1 MIKRLK
7 NIIKASLL
15 HGGFF
20 VLGCSNSHTGDT
32 IKSEYLKVSGYA
44 QGTTYTAIYSD
55 SLLRDFAKSID
66 SVLVRFDSSLSTY
79 KPNSIVSRFNTSD
92 SGEDI
97 DVVFR
102 RMIDHAFYVYKLSEQ
117 AFDPSI
123 NPLLSYW
130 RFNKELIENPDTI
143 DEIRIAELLSL
154 KGFDKL
160 EFIYGDGITYP
171 IDQLRLSSYAGGG
184 FLRKPKN
191 LELNFNAIAQGFSVD
206 LIAEYLNSKG
216 ITNYM
221 IEVGGEAIVL
231 GVNQDGNP
239 WRLGIDKPIANRERE
254 LQAVVNLTQGAVATS
269 GNYRKFYI
277 KEGKKYAH
285 TINPKTG
292 FPVEHNLLSATVLAP
307 SCWMADG
314 IATACMVNGVEW
326 TKELAVSNADIEI
339 FLIYDVDGT
348 TTTYSS
354 SGIKELI
361 KEI

>member
-15 HGGFF
+15 LGGFF
-20 VLGCSNSHTGDT
+20 VLGCSNLPTGDA
-32 IKSEYLKVSGYA
+32 IQSEYLKVSGYA
-44 QGTTYTAIYSD
+44 QGTTYTVIYSD
-55 SLLRDFAKSID
+55 SLQHDFARSID

-92 SGEDI
+92 SGVDI
-97 DVVFR
+97 DLVFK
-102 RMIDHAFYVYKLSEQ
+102 RMIGHAFYVYKLSEQ
-117 AFDPSI
+117 TFDPSI

-130 RFNKELIENPDTI
+130 GFNKELIENPDTI
-143 DEIRIAELLSL
+143 DEIRIVELLSL

-160 EFIYGDGITYP
+160 EFIYGEGITYP
-171 IDQLRLSSYAGGG
+171 IDQLQFSSYAGGG
-184 FLRKPKN
+184 FLKKPKN
-191 LELNFNAIAQGFSVD
+191 LEVNFNAIAQGFSVD
-206 LIAEYLNSKG
+206 LIGEFLKIKG
-216 ITNYM
+216 VKNYM
-221 IEVGGEAIVL
+221 VEVGGEANVL

-239 WRLGIDKPIANRERE
+239 WRLGVDKPIFNKERE
-254 LQAVVNLTQGAVATS
+254 LQAVVNLAEGALATS
-269 GNYRKFYI
+269 GNYRKFYV
-277 KEGKKYAH
+277 KDGKKYAH

-326 TKELAVSNADIEI
+326 TKEFADSNSDVEV

-348 TTTYSS
+348 ITTYSS
-354 SGIKELI
+354 IGMKELI